1 MENKKNSGNW
11 GTFSPESSMDIS
23 DKTNNKINRNIHKE
37 IVIDA
42 TDGVLGR
49 IASYAAKH
57 SLFGKNVKIVNCN
70 DAIITGDKKMILEKY
85 KAARRRGGAAM
96 NGPHFP
102 KHPERIMKRT
112 VRGML
117 SYTQGR
123 GLEAFKRV
131 MCYNEVPA
139 ELQGKD
145 KITLKREIKV
155 KAIKLSE
162 LCRWL

>member
-1 MENKKNSGNW
+1 ME
-11 GTFSPESSMDIS
+11 
-23 DKTNNKINRNIHKE
+23 KII
-37 IVIDA
+37 IIDA
-42 TDGVLGR
+42 AGGILGR
-49 IASYAAKH
+49 IASYAAKQ
-57 SLFGKNVKIVNCN
+57 SLYGRSIKIVNCN
-70 DAIITGDKKMILEKY
+70 DAMITGDKKMILEKY
-85 KAARRRGGAAM
+85 KASRRRGGAAM